1 MAPPLSPIARIPALT
16 TAEPFARNC
25 RRSKRNQPQGNR
37 LMPNPVDA
45 KIGSQIR
52 SLRISG
58 DMTEE
63 VLADRIGV
71 TFRQMRRYERGTSRV
86 SIVQLTEIAGAL
98 GVSVSTFF
106 NAFAKS
112 EPENDNLTPLQIATK
127 QGLTL
132 LRTFH
137 SIADA
142 QLRHKVLRTVE
153 AMANEKPAN
162 VDEPRR

>member
-1 MAPPLSPIARIPALT
+1 
-16 TAEPFARNC
+16 
-25 RRSKRNQPQGNR
+25 
-37 LMPNPVDA
+37 MPNPVDA

-52 SLRISG
+52 SLRISR

-63 VLADRIGV
+63 VLADHIGV

-98 GVSVSTFF
+98 GVSISTFF

-132 LRTFH
+132 LRMFH

-142 QLRHKVLRTVE
+142 QLRYQVLRTVE
-153 AMANEKPAN
+153 AMANGKPAN
-162 VDEPRR
+162 VEEPRH

>member
-1 MAPPLSPIARIPALT
+1 VFDL
-16 TAEPFARNC
+16 
-25 RRSKRNQPQGNR
+25 KQPQGNR

-52 SLRISG
+52 SLRISR
-58 DMTEE
+58 DLTEE

-106 NAFAKS
+106 NGFAKS

-127 QGLTL
+127 QGLAL
-132 LRTFH
+132 LKMFH

-142 QLRHKVLRTVE
+142 QLRYKVLRTVE
-153 AMANEKPAN
+153 AMAQEKPTN
-162 VDEPRR
+162 VEAPRR